1 MEDFLVFV
9 VGVTIGFVLFF
20 LLKSVRTKP
29 PQTSGDLII
38 DNSDPYD
45 GPYMM
50 LNLTPEYLHKIPEQE
65 FVYLKV
71 RLENFSSQK

>member
-9 VGVTIGFVLFF
+9 VGVTMGFVLFF

-45 GPYMM
+45 GPHMM
-50 LNLTPEYLHKIPEQE
+50 LNLTPDGLRELPGKEYV
-65 FVYLKV
+65 FLKV
-71 RLENFSSQK
+71 RMEDFTSQK

>member
-1 MEDFLVFV
+1 MDGFLIFIAGAV
-9 VGVTIGFVLFF
+9 VGSIMVL
-20 LLKSVRTKP
+20 LIKHIRTKP

>member
-1 MEDFLVFV
+1 MEGFLIFV
-9 VGVTIGFVLFF
+9 AGAIFGSIMVL
-20 LLKSVRTKP
+20 LIKLKRTKP

-50 LNLTPEYLHKIPEQE
+50 LNLTPENLHEVPTKE